1 MTKLVL
7 LALVACGS
15 SKKQPPPDPAPLISA
30 AHALAEAGCKCDT
43 DKECIQGVR
52 DQWDAQKEQLV
63 GNGAR
68 LTGDDKAKFDAEIS
82 RLKMCGDAA
91 GLTFWDH

>member
-1 MTKLVL
+1 MKTMLL

-15 SKKQPPPDPAPLISA
+15 SKKHAPPADPAPLIAA
-30 AHALAEAGCKCDT
+30 AHDLADRGCKCDT
-43 DKECIQGVR
+43 DKECIKAIR
-52 DQWDAQKEQLV
+52 DEWDAQKDQLL
-63 GNGAR
+63 GAHN
-68 LTGDDKAKFDAEIS
+68 AAVDAEIS

>member
-1 MTKLVL
+1 MKTLLL

-15 SKKQPPPDPAPLISA
+15 SKKQPPPDPAPLIA
-30 AHALAEAGCKCDT
+30 TMHDFAERGCTCDT
-43 DKECIQGVR
+43 DKECMQGVR
-52 DQWDAQKEQLV
+52 DQYDAQKDRLLA
-63 GNGAR
+63 GGAR
-68 LTGDDKAKFDAEIS
+68 LTGDDKAKFDAEVS

>member
-1 MTKLVL
+1 MKKLVL

-15 SKKQPPPDPAPLISA
+15 SKKQPPPDPAPLIAA
-30 AHALAEAGCKCDT
+30 AHDLADRGCKCDT
-43 DKECIQGVR
+43 DKDCLHAVR
-52 DQWDAQKEQLV
+52 DVWDTQKDWLLA
-63 GNGAR
+63 GAAR
-68 LTGDDKAKFDAEIS
+68 LTGDDKATLDAEIS